1 MPGKSRYNL
10 VDDRHDL
17 RVPLHNEDAFQH
29 GICFEAKYIGS
40 LDVPR
45 PNSRVEI
52 VTAMRRIRYEFKA
65 KNIKK
70 KKVSL
75 LVSVDGVKVLLKK
88 KKKLPSLQK
97 REWTWDESKML
108 VMQDPIYR
116 IFYVS
121 HDSQDLKIF
130 SYIARDG
137 SSNVFRCN
145 VFKSKKKSQAMRIV
159 RTVGQAFEVCHKLSL
174 QHTQQD
180 ADGQE
185 DGDSEDMGGPACHP
199 ARAEKAAVPA
209 EETDIDAV
217 EIPPPGSSTLEFS
230 RGVTDLDAVGKDLGH
245 SPDTKDSL
253 HSESILTASPKLLL
267 PSSSQLPDLGTPLS
281 AHHQMQFLGQ
291 LLQQQTQQTQVA
303 MAQVHLLKDQLAA
316 EAAARL
322 EAQARVHQLLLQ
334 NKDMLQH
341 ISLLV
346 RQVQELELKL
356 SGSNTSSQDS
366 LLEITYRCNALP
378 VLCDPTTPK
387 PEDLHLPLL
396 GPGPDST
403 HALSSPIVDQS
414 MFENSNTAPTPKL
427 QPSRSVSKASLGP
440 PLAALPAAAETGLRV
455 GSSQHLKNLSKAVG
469 AKVND
474 FLRRKEPASLGEV
487 GVTEVNASVGAELS
501 GGILALLGDQA
512 HDAGRVL
519 LETFPRLDPPPPA
532 AKKRTPRALKTPL
545 DMLISSQPVV
555 SSLECSAEALPE
567 QGQEHPKQAVQGEQW
582 KVAWD
587 MSQPEGSAELSA
599 PGTAVPN
606 GDGPSHSRVLS
617 VPDLIHEQNLE
628 GKLKAA
634 DRRAVSTPCPE
645 KPTLRLN
652 CLLEYQP
659 PVGNV
664 QPVAQPS
671 GLENEGPH
679 PDLLS
684 FE

>member
-1 MPGKSRYNL
+1 
-10 VDDRHDL
+10 
-17 RVPLHNEDAFQH
+17 
-29 GICFEAKYIGS
+29 
-40 LDVPR
+40 
-45 PNSRVEI
+45 
-52 VTAMRRIRYEFKA
+52 MRRIRYEFKA

-88 KKKLPSLQK
+88 KKKQK
-97 REWTWDESKML
+97 KEWTWDESKIL

-137 SSNVFRCN
+137 SSNIFRCN

-180 ADGQE
+180 TDGQE

-199 ARAEKAAVPA
+199 ARAEKAAVPT

-217 EIPPPGSSTLEFS
+217 ELPPPGSSTLEFS
-230 RGVTDLDAVGKDLGH
+230 RGVTDLDAVGKDSGH
-245 SPDTKDSL
+245 SLDTKGSL
-253 HSESILTASPKLLL
+253 HPESILTASPKLLL
-267 PSSSQLPDLGTPLS
+267 PSSSQLPDLGIPLS
-281 AHHQMQFLGQ
+281 THHQMQLLQQ
-291 LLQQQTQQTQVA
+291 LLQQQIQQTQVA
-303 MAQVHLLKDQLAA
+303 VAQVHLLKDQLAA

-356 SGSNTSSQDS
+356 SGSNTIGSQDS

-396 GPGPDST
+396 GPGPDSA
-403 HALSSPIVDQS
+403 HALGSPIVDQS

-427 QPSRSVSKASLGP
+427 QHSLSVSKASLGP
-440 PLAALPAAAETGLRV
+440 PPAALPAAAEAVLRV

-474 FLRRKEPASLGEV
+474 FLRRKEAASLGEV
-487 GVTEVNASVGAELS
+487 GVTEINASAGAELS
-501 GGILALLGDQA
+501 GGMLELLGDQA

-555 SSLECSAEALPE
+555 SSLECSAEVLPE
-567 QGQEHPKQAVQGEQW
+567 QGQELLKQAAQGEQW

-587 MSQPEGSAELSA
+587 MSQPEGSAELGA

-617 VPDLIHEQNLE
+617 VPDLIHEENLE

-634 DRRAVSTPCPE
+634 DRRAASPPSPE
-645 KPTLRLN
+645 KPTLRLS

-659 PVGNV
+659 PVGDV
-664 QPVAQPS
+664 RQVAQPS
-671 GLENEGPH
+671 SLENEGPH